1 MWSWIK
7 RLLLVGLLG
16 IGVFIINAIWFKP
29 ISIRV
34 FYERVFLQFA
44 LQSPEL
50 LTSLHLLEGLGIRGH
65 NAKLDDRS
73 QAAADQ
79 QLADLKANIA
89 MLHSYD
95 TSDMTAD
102 EKLSYDMLDWFLT
115 EQLKGAD
122 QFRYHSYP
130 VNQLFGVQGELP
142 KFMVNNHQLNDE
154 QDAEMYVQRL
164 HEFKR
169 VLGEV
174 VTDMNIRAQKG
185 VVPPR
190 FVLEKVK
197 EQVDGLVKGPVEQ
210 QLLYKHFVD
219 SIGKIDSIAAEKK
232 ADLAVRAKQAMEQ
245 SVNPGYAQLSGY
257 LADNISRATT
267 DDGVWKLPDGDA
279 YYAYMLRQHTTTDLT
294 PAQIHQLGLDEVARI
309 QAQMKDILHA
319 QGVQGDDVATMMKQL
334 GEDSRFL
341 YPDTKEAREQIL
353 KDYDSILKDITAR
366 LDPAFGLRPKAP
378 MEVRRVPEFAEK
390 TSPGAYYEPPA
401 MDGSRPGVFY
411 ANLYDIK
418 ATPKFSMKTLAV
430 HEGIPGHHFQIAIQ
444 QELTG
449 VPTFRK
455 LLPFTVYAEGW
466 ALYTERLMAELGL
479 YKDDP
484 YSDLGRLQDE
494 LFRAIRLVVDTG
506 IHYKRW
512 TREQAINY
520 MSNNSG
526 IAASDVEAE
535 IERYIVM
542 PGQACAYKIGM
553 LKLLQLREK
562 ARTALGDKFKLQD
575 YHDVVLKN
583 GSMPIAMLE
592 RVVEQYIET
601 TKAAH

>member
-1 MWSWIK
+1 MWTWFK
-7 RLLLVGLLG
+7 RLLLVALLA
-16 IGVFIINAIWFKP
+16 ISFLVVNAIWFKP

-44 LQSPEL
+44 LESPEL

-73 QAAADQ
+73 QDAADR
-79 QLADLKANIA
+79 QLADLKANVD

-95 TSDMTAD
+95 TSSMTAD

-122 QFRYHSYP
+122 RFRYHSYP

-142 KFMVNNHQLNDE
+142 KFMVNNHQLHDE

-164 HEFKR
+164 NEFKR

-219 SIGKIDSIAAEKK
+219 SIAKIESIAAEKK
-232 ADLAVRAKQAMEQ
+232 TQLAASAKQAMEQ
-245 SVNPGYAQLSGY
+245 SVNPGYQQLSGY

-267 DDGVWKLPDGDA
+267 DDGVWKLPEGDA

-294 PAQIHQLGLDEVARI
+294 PAQIHELGLSEVARI

-319 QGVQGDDVATMMKQL
+319 QGVQGDDVASMMKQL
-334 GEDSRFL
+334 GDDNRFL

-353 KDYDSILKDITAR
+353 KDYDTILKDITAR
-366 LDPAFGLRPKAP
+366 LDPAFRLRPKAP

-390 TSPGAYYEPPA
+390 TSPGAYYEAPA

-444 QELTG
+444 QELQG

-506 IHYKRW
+506 LHYKRW
-512 TREQAINY
+512 TREEAIAY

-526 IAASDVEAE
+526 IAASDVQAE

-553 LKLLQLREK
+553 LKLLELREK
-562 ARTALGDKFKLQD
+562 AKSELGDKFNLQD

-583 GSMPIAMLE
+583 GSMPIAILE
-592 RVVEQYIET
+592 RVVNRYIAER
-601 TKAAH
+601 KAQ

>member
-1 MWSWIK
+1 MWKWLK
-7 RLLLVGLLG
+7 RLLLAAVVALTVL
-16 IGVFIINAIWFKP
+16 IVNGVWFKP
-29 ISIRV
+29 FSIRV
-34 FYERVFLQFA
+34 FYERVFLEFA
-44 LQSPEL
+44 LESPEL

-73 QAAADQ
+73 QQAADA
-79 QLADLKANIA
+79 QLAKLKQNLD

-95 TSDMTAD
+95 TSGMNED

-115 EQLKGAD
+115 EQVAGAD
-122 QFRYHSYP
+122 KFRYHSYP

-142 KFMVNNHQLNDE
+142 KFMVNNHQLNDQ

-164 HEFKR
+164 NEFKR

-197 EQVDGLVKGPVEQ
+197 EQVDGLVKGPVEE

-219 SIGKIDSIAAEKK
+219 SIGKIDSIPADKKTQLAAS
-232 ADLAVRAKQAMEQ
+232 AKQAMEQ
-245 SVNPGYAQLSGY
+245 SVNPGYQQLSGY

-294 PAQIHQLGLDEVARI
+294 PEQIHQLGLSEVARI

-334 GEDSRFL
+334 GDDNRFL

-366 LDPAFGLRPKAP
+366 LDPAFRLRPKAP

-444 QELTG
+444 QELQG

-466 ALYTERLMAELGL
+466 ALYTERLMSELGL

-484 YSDLGRLQDE
+484 YGDLGRLQDE

-512 TREQAINY
+512 TREEAIAY

-526 IAASDVEAE
+526 IAASDVQAE

-553 LKLLQLREK
+553 LKLLELREK
-562 ARTALGDKFKLQD
+562 AKAELGDKFNLQD
-575 YHDVVLKN
+575 YHEVVLKN
-583 GSMPIAMLE
+583 GSMPIAILE
-592 RVVEQYIET
+592 RVVNRYIAEK
-601 TKAAH
+601 KAQ